1 MPAFTSKVDSD
12 GRMSLPTT
20 TSSINA
26 LQSGFRHVGNR
37 IAPYCMSRK
46 KNKNQPV
53 EVQLRID
60 GLEVAAAPGKHSA
73 DFDLLLERKGAHSFV
88 FIPLAKLSGKKQHKA
103 LKATA
108 VARKKKKL
116 PEGNW
121 FDGEL
126 RNSEDG
132 ETVPGVLAF
141 DIRRR
146 DAREIAKT
154 VGVKQFV
161 WGAHG
166 APVEEHFAKIF
177 EGDDAYSWSSARRR
191 AFDGLKDIYVTAV
204 NIRHLPRAVEE
215 SQTTMERFRQLV
227 YLVLGLAFAAGFLQM
242 VLLGTESWFTNI
254 TRIAFYPFVMPAVL
268 VGVYLRALMKKA
280 ETQSRDFTASEGED
294 NWTLVAPHLLALWG
308 LCFMAVLLLTWLQA
322 VPSADL
328 PFLGRSSGVSTSF
341 IVCVWMLLPI
351 AHSRDVES
359 LVSSAFESGIAA
371 LVSIFTI
378 TLSLYITNL
387 ATDALWQAVAA
398 LVPFDIPETLQRI
411 INGIINFGAEV
422 FFMAV
427 LLGYAWSRT
436 RKQFMRL

>member
-1 MPAFTSKVDSD
+1 
-12 GRMSLPTT
+12 
-20 TSSINA
+20 
-26 LQSGFRHVGNR
+26 
-37 IAPYCMSRK
+37 MSRK

-60 GLEVAAAPGKHSA
+60 GLKVTAVPNKHSA
-73 DFDLLLERKGAHSFV
+73 EVDLLLERNGAHSFV
-88 FIPLAKLSGKKQHKA
+88 FIPLARLSGKKRHKA
-103 LKATA
+103 SGASA
-108 VARKKKKL
+108 VARKKAKL

-146 DAREIAKT
+146 DAREIAET
-154 VGVKQFV
+154 VGVKQFM

-166 APVEEHFAKIF
+166 APVEEHFTKIF
-177 EGDDAYSWSSARRR
+177 KDGDAYSWSTVRRR
-191 AFDGLKDIYVTAV
+191 AFTGLQDLYITAV
-204 NIRHLPRAVEE
+204 NMRQLPRAVAE

-227 YLVLGLAFAAGFLQM
+227 YWVLGLAFAAGFLQM
-242 VLLGTESWFTNI
+242 VLLGSESWFTNI
-254 TRIAFYPFVMPAVL
+254 TSVVFYPSVMPAVL

-280 ETQSRDFTASEGED
+280 EAQSRDFTASEAED

-308 LCFMAVLLLTWLQA
+308 LCYMAVLLLTWLQG
-322 VPSADL
+322 VPSVDL
-328 PFLGRSSGVSTSF
+328 AFLGRSSGVSTSF

-359 LVSSAFESGIAA
+359 LFSSAFESGITAI
-371 LVSIFTI
+371 VSIFTI
-378 TLSLYITNL
+378 TLSLYVTNL
-387 ATDALWQAVAA
+387 ITDAIWQALAA
-398 LVPFDIPETLQRI
+398 LAPFDIPETLQRI

-422 FFMAV
+422 FFLAV

>member
-1 MPAFTSKVDSD
+1 MSK
-12 GRMSLPTT
+12 
-20 TSSINA
+20 
-26 LQSGFRHVGNR
+26 
-37 IAPYCMSRK
+37 K
-46 KNKNQPV
+46 KNKDQPV

-60 GLEVAAAPGKHSA
+60 GLDVTAAPSKHSA
-73 DFDLLLERKGAHSFV
+73 DFDHLLERNGANSFV
-88 FIPLAKLSGKKQHKA
+88 FIPLAPLRGKKRHKA
-103 LKATA
+103 SKAPA
-108 VARKKKKL
+108 LARKKEKL

-146 DAREIAKT
+146 DARKISET
-154 VGVKQFV
+154 VGVNQFV
-161 WGAHG
+161 WGTHG
-166 APVEEHFAKIF
+166 APVEGHFTKIF
-177 EGDDAYSWSSARRR
+177 EDDDAYSWGSARRR
-191 AFDGLKDIYVTAV
+191 AFDGLKDIFVTAV

-215 SQTTMERFRQLV
+215 SQTTMERFRKLV
-227 YLVLGLAFAAGFLQM
+227 YLVLGLAFAAGFLQIA
-242 VLLGTESWFTNI
+242 LLGTESWITNI
-254 TRIAFYPFVMPAVL
+254 TKIAFYPFVMPAVL

-280 ETQSRDFTASEGED
+280 ETQSRDFTASEAED

-308 LCFMAVLLLTWLQA
+308 LCYMAVLLLTWLQA

-328 PFLGRSSGVSTSF
+328 PFLGRTSGVSTSF

-359 LVSSAFESGIAA
+359 LFSSAFESGITA

-378 TLSLYITNL
+378 KISLYVTNL
-387 ATDALWQAVAA
+387 ITDAIWKVVA
-398 LVPFDIPETLQRI
+398 LVPFDILETLQRI
-411 INGIINFGAEV
+411 INGIINFGAEG
-422 FFMAV
+422 FFLAV

-436 RKQFMRL
+436 RQQFMRL

>member
-1 MPAFTSKVDSD
+1 MSK
-12 GRMSLPTT
+12 
-20 TSSINA
+20 
-26 LQSGFRHVGNR
+26 
-37 IAPYCMSRK
+37 K

-53 EVQLRID
+53 EVLLRID
-60 GLEVAAAPGKHSA
+60 GLKVTAVPNKHSA

-88 FIPLAKLSGKKQHKA
+88 FIPLAKLRGKKRHKA
-103 LKATA
+103 FKATA

-126 RNSEDG
+126 RNTEDG

-154 VGVKQFV
+154 VGVNQFV

-166 APVEEHFAKIF
+166 APVEEHFTKIF
-177 EGDDAYSWSSARRR
+177 EDDDAYSWGSARRR
-191 AFDGLKDIYVTAV
+191 AFYGLKDIYVTAG

-227 YLVLGLAFAAGFLQM
+227 YVVLGLAFAAGFLQM
-242 VLLGTESWFTNI
+242 VLFGTENWFTNI

-280 ETQSRDFTASEGED
+280 EAHSRDFTASEAAD

-308 LCFMAVLLLTWLQA
+308 LCYMAVLLLTWLQA

-328 PFLGRSSGVSTSF
+328 PFLGRTSGVSTSF

-378 TLSLYITNL
+378 TLSLFVTNL
-387 ATDALWQAVAA
+387 ITDAIWQAVAA
-398 LVPFDIPETLQRI
+398 LVPFDIPEALQRI

-422 FFMAV
+422 FFLAV

>member
-1 MPAFTSKVDSD
+1 MA
-12 GRMSLPTT
+12 
-20 TSSINA
+20 
-26 LQSGFRHVGNR
+26 
-37 IAPYCMSRK
+37 RK
-46 KNKNQPV
+46 KNKDQPV

-60 GLEVAAAPGKHSA
+60 GLEVIAAPSKRSA
-73 DFDLLLERKGAHSFV
+73 DFDHLLERKGANSFV
-88 FIPLAKLSGKKQHKA
+88 FIPLAKLRGKKRRKA
-103 LKATA
+103 FKAAA

-132 ETVPGVLAF
+132 EIVPGVLAF

-146 DAREIAKT
+146 DAREIAET
-154 VGVKQFV
+154 VGVNQFV
-161 WGAHG
+161 WGTHG
-166 APVEEHFAKIF
+166 APVEAHLTKIF

-191 AFDGLKDIYVTAV
+191 AFDGLRDIFATAT
-204 NIRHLPRAVEE
+204 NISQLPRAVEE

-227 YLVLGLAFAAGFLQM
+227 YLVLGLAVAAGFLQM
-242 VLLGTESWFTNI
+242 VLLDTETWIANI

-280 ETQSRDFTASEGED
+280 EAQSRDFTASEAED
-294 NWTLVAPHLLALWG
+294 NWKLVAPHLLTLWG
-308 LCFMAVLLLTWLQA
+308 LCYMAVILLTWLQA

-328 PFLGRSSGVSTSF
+328 PFLGRTSGVSTSF
-341 IVCVWMLLPI
+341 IICVWMLLPI

-359 LVSSAFESGIAA
+359 LFSSAFESGITA

-378 TLSLYITNL
+378 TVSLFVTNL
-387 ATDALWQAVAA
+387 ITDAIWGVAA
-398 LVPFDIPETLQRI
+398 SLLPFDFPESLQPI

-422 FFMAV
+422 FFLAV

-436 RKQFMRL
+436 RQQFMRL

>member
-1 MPAFTSKVDSD
+1 M
-12 GRMSLPTT
+12 GQPTT
-20 TSSINA
+20 TSLINA
-26 LQSGFRHVGNR
+26 LQSRSRHVDNR
-37 IAPYCMSRK
+37 IAPFCMSKK
-46 KNKNQPV
+46 KNKDQPV

-60 GLEVAAAPGKHSA
+60 GLEVTAAPSKHSA
-73 DFDLLLERKGAHSFV
+73 DFDHLLERNGANSFV
-88 FIPLAKLSGKKQHKA
+88 FIPLAKLRGKKRHKA
-103 LKATA
+103 FKAPA
-108 VARKKKKL
+108 LARKKEKL

-126 RNSEDG
+126 RNPEDG

-161 WGAHG
+161 WGTHG
-166 APVEEHFAKIF
+166 APIEGHFTKIF
-177 EGDDAYSWSSARRR
+177 EDDDAYSWGSARRR
-191 AFDGLKDIYVTAV
+191 AFDGLEDIFVTAV

-227 YLVLGLAFAAGFLQM
+227 YLVLGLAFAAGFLQ
-242 VLLGTESWFTNI
+242 VALLGTESWFTNI
-254 TRIAFYPFVMPAVL
+254 TKIAFYPFVIPAVL
-268 VGVYLRALMKKA
+268 VGVYLRSLMKKA
-280 ETQSRDFTASEGED
+280 ETQSRDFAASEAED

-308 LCFMAVLLLTWLQA
+308 LCYMAVVLLTWLQA
-322 VPSADL
+322 VPSANL
-328 PFLGRSSGVSTSF
+328 PFLGRTSGVSTSF

-351 AHSRDVES
+351 AHSRDVDS
-359 LVSSAFESGIAA
+359 LFSSAFESGINA

-378 TLSLYITNL
+378 KISLYVTNL
-387 ATDALWQAVAA
+387 VTDAIWQAAA
-398 LVPFDIPETLQRI
+398 RFVPFDIPEALQRI

-422 FFMAV
+422 FFLAV

-436 RKQFMRL
+436 RQQFMRL

>member
-1 MPAFTSKVDSD
+1 MSK
-12 GRMSLPTT
+12 
-20 TSSINA
+20 
-26 LQSGFRHVGNR
+26 
-37 IAPYCMSRK
+37 K

-53 EVQLRID
+53 EVRLTID
-60 GLEVAAAPGKHSA
+60 GLEVTAAPGKHSA
-73 DFDLLLERKGAHSFV
+73 EFDRLLERKSAHSFV
-88 FIPLAKLSGKKQHKA
+88 FIPLAHLGGKKRRKA
-103 LKATA
+103 SRGPAL
-108 VARKKKKL
+108 ARKKEKL
-116 PEGNW
+116 PEGIW

-126 RNSEDG
+126 RNTEDG

-146 DAREIAKT
+146 DAREIATT

-166 APVEEHFAKIF
+166 APVEEHFTKIF
-177 EGDDAYSWSSARRR
+177 EDNDAYSWSSARRR

-204 NIRHLPRAVEE
+204 NIRHLPQAVEE

-227 YLVLGLAFAAGFLQM
+227 YWVLGLAFAAGFLQM
-242 VLLGTESWFTNI
+242 VLLGTESWFTNM

-280 ETQSRDFTASEGED
+280 ETHSRDFTASEAED

-308 LCFMAVLLLTWLQA
+308 LCYTAVLLLTWLQA
-322 VPSADL
+322 VPSTDL

-359 LVSSAFESGIAA
+359 LFSSAFESGITAM
-371 LVSIFTI
+371 VSIFTI
-378 TLSLYITNL
+378 TLSLYVTNL
-387 ATDALWQAVAA
+387 ITDAIWRAA
-398 LVPFDIPETLQRI
+398 AAFLPFVIPETLQRI
-411 INGIINFGAEV
+411 INGIINFGAEI
-422 FFMAV
+422 FFLAV

>member
-1 MPAFTSKVDSD
+1 
-12 GRMSLPTT
+12 
-20 TSSINA
+20 
-26 LQSGFRHVGNR
+26 
-37 IAPYCMSRK
+37 MSRK
-46 KNKNQPV
+46 KNKDQPV

-60 GLEVAAAPGKHSA
+60 GLDVTAAPSKHSA
-73 DFDLLLERKGAHSFV
+73 DFDHLLERNGANTFV
-88 FIPLAKLSGKKQHKA
+88 FIPLAPLRGKKRHKA
-103 LKATA
+103 SKAPA
-108 VARKKKKL
+108 LARKKEKL

-146 DAREIAKT
+146 DARKIAET
-154 VGVKQFV
+154 VCVNQFV
-161 WGAHG
+161 WGTHG
-166 APVEEHFAKIF
+166 APVEGHFTKIF
-177 EGDDAYSWSSARRR
+177 EDDDAYSWGSARRR
-191 AFDGLKDIYVTAV
+191 AFDGLKDIFVTAV

-215 SQTTMERFRQLV
+215 SQTTMERFRKLV
-227 YLVLGLAFAAGFLQM
+227 YLVLGLAFAAGFLQIA
-242 VLLGTESWFTNI
+242 LLGTESWITNI
-254 TRIAFYPFVMPAVL
+254 TKIAFYPFVMPAVL

-280 ETQSRDFTASEGED
+280 ETQSRDFTASEAED

-308 LCFMAVLLLTWLQA
+308 LCYMAVLLLTWLQA

-328 PFLGRSSGVSTSF
+328 PFLGRTSAVSTSF

-359 LVSSAFESGIAA
+359 LFSSAFESGITA

-378 TLSLYITNL
+378 KISLYVTNL
-387 ATDALWQAVAA
+387 ITDAIWKVVA
-398 LVPFDIPETLQRI
+398 LVPFDILETLQRI
-411 INGIINFGAEV
+411 INGIINFGAEG
-422 FFMAV
+422 FFLAV

-436 RKQFMRL
+436 RQQFMRL